1 MFNANGVDR
10 LQLSLWVVAALSVA
24 ILFTLDVYIGIG

>member
-1 MFNANGVDR
+1 MFSPNGVDR
-10 LQLSLWVVAALSVA
+10 LQVSLWVLAALSVA